1 MFYSRGKLL
10 MLAAK
15 KKIRKHSYFLT
26 AAFMIA
32 VSYFLFSWAGSQGRV
47 QEQKQNITAVVQKKD
62 AQLYENAEKKRML
75 LPENK
80 KEYLERKARV
90 DNGFVLPGERVYYD
104 GSAGNN

>member
-1 MFYSRGKLL
+1 MFAEKN
-10 MLAAK
+10 
-15 KKIRKHSYFLT
+15 KIRKHSIFMT
-26 AAFMIA
+26 AAFLIA
-32 VSYFLFSWAGSQGRV
+32 VCYFLFSWAESQGRV

-62 AQLYENAEKKRML
+62 AQLFENAEKKRML

-80 KEYLERKARV
+80 NEYLERKARI